1 MRPSASYG
9 PANKRQCPL
18 LALSGLF
25 ERARYASAIEG
36 KADIPRDSKCQLAA
50 GIPATRSADKG
61 ACSRETATSSSHEQ
75 LNSIKINFSR
85 WEPVGAPSHC
95 KSPRFAVVGDRRVGY
110 KSDYQDFGG
119 LSDICPRV
127 RR

>member
-36 KADIPRDSKCQLAA
+36 KADIPRDSKCQLAP

-75 LNSIKINFSR
+75 LNSIKIFLDGN
-85 WEPVGAPSHC
+85 PLAPQ
-95 KSPRFAVVGDRRVGY
+95 ATARVLGSQWSVIGEWGT
-110 KSDYQDFGG
+110 KAIIKTSED
-119 LSDICPRV
+119 
-127 RR
+127 